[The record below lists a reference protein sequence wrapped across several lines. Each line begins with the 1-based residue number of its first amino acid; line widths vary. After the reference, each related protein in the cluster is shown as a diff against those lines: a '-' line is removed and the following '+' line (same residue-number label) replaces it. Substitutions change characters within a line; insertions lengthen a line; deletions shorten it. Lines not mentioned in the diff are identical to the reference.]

1 MNRDTA
7 PTDWNAPAMQSRIAR
22 RYAAERR
29 FKALGLGAVLLSG
42 LFLAFLLFVMVGNGA
57 RGFTYTHVAV
67 PIDFKATPLTV
78 DASRL
83 DDPDDDQVIAN
94 AGLSALVAFAADEAL
109 GEGGSDV
116 ISENAWKDRKSTRL
130 NSSH

>member
-42 LFLAFLLFVMVGNGA
+42 LLLAFLLFVLVGNGA

-67 PIDFKATPLTV
+67 PLDFKAPPLTG

-83 DDPDDDQVIAN
+83 DDRT
-94 AGLSALVAFAADEAL
+94 DERRV
-109 GEGGSDV
+109 GEEGGSPGE
-116 ISENAWKDRKSTRL
+116 SRG
-130 NSSH
+130 